1 MKKYIEK
8 IEEIFI
14 KNWKW
19 IILVFCIIN
28 FLIIAKNVFNKQIIN
43 IDLIRT
49 KYYRK

>member
-1 MKKYIEK
+1 MKKIKEF
-8 IEEIFI
+8 II

-19 IILVFCIIN
+19 IILIFCIIN
-28 FLIIAKNVFNKQIIN
+28 FLIIAKNVFNKQIMN